1 MTEPFV
7 NALLRKSGLR
17 NKSRQPASSFGER
30 IGLIDQASTYCW
42 NLLGDQRIQFDQH
55 LCPAIRRHL
64 ETYFESEQR
73 GECLTVDIY
82 LIGKSEKSAKATVL
96 FISRCSETRKCAQK
110 AVKQSGLLSDYPDFT
125 TAVIAKD
132 PGLAAVCAS
141 TGTSLSVMN
150 SGPQT
155 MELLALQQNGTCLES
170 EPGNPIA
177 ETMLYNP
184 SMELLASQQKGTCLE
199 PGPGNPTAET
209 VLYNPSMDLRIRG
222 QAIYV
227 QHESGVRM
235 ATANIVQLGHR
246 FLLQTVYHVF
256 LAPALHHDSDEALS
270 EPNNG
275 FEMDIES
282 GEDEELSDEETL
294 VEATSSGSRSS
305 NSSAAG
311 DSTSD
316 DDCSALSIRPEQHM
330 RGSESHHKISTDTH
344 AHGENNS
351 YPLMAGH
358 TGHNATVPT
367 PPLRTSLVPL
377 GKLWRSSV
385 ENDWALIELT
395 PAATSTYMSI
405 LVDNPAAIASISNN
419 VSQCPTVTTDIVT
432 WTPTGIMMRG
442 TLSGST
448 WVMFPG
454 SALFR
459 EVYQV
464 QVVGNLLPGDCGS
477 VVIDARSGD
486 LYGYIVAGSPVS
498 SVAYVMAAYQLAAD
512 FESVVEEDSVGRTY
526 RTLAIKETFD

>member
-17 NKSRQPASSFGER
+17 NKSQQPASSFGER

-96 FISRCSETRKCAQK
+96 FISRCSQTRKCAQK
-110 AVKQSGLLSDYPDFT
+110 AVKQSGLLSDYPDFN

-141 TGTSLSVMN
+141 TGTSSSVIN

-155 MELLALQQNGTCLES
+155 MELLALQQ
-170 EPGNPIA
+170 
-177 ETMLYNP
+177 
-184 SMELLASQQKGTCLE
+184 KGKCLE
-199 PGPGNPTAET
+199 PGPGNPIAET
-209 VLYNPSMDLRIRG
+209 ALYDPSMPLRFRG
-222 QAIYV
+222 QALYI

-235 ATANIVQLGHR
+235 ATANVVQLGHR

-256 LAPALHHDSDEALS
+256 LVPALHHDSDEAHS

-275 FEMDIES
+275 FEMDIGS

-294 VEATSSGSRSS
+294 VEATSSGSHSS

-330 RGSESHHKISTDTH
+330 RASELLHKISTDTH

-351 YPLMAGH
+351 HPLKAGH

-367 PPLRTSLVPL
+367 LPLRTPFVPL

-395 PAATSTYMSI
+395 PAATSTYMLM
-405 LVDNPAAIASISNN
+405 LVDNPEAIVSISNN
-419 VSQCPTVTTDIVT
+419 VSKCPTVATDIVT
-432 WTPTGIMMRG
+432 WTPMGGMMRG

-464 QVVGNLLPGDCGS
+464 QVMGDLRHGDCGS
-477 VVIDARSGD
+477 VVIDTRSGD
-486 LYGYIVAGSPVS
+486 LYGYIVAGSPIS

-512 FESVVEEDSVGRTY
+512 FESVVEEDSVGKIY